1 MLCQLNQQANTR
13 INDLEDEIHDLVRGG
28 NVHLRATINDL
39 HLQEDDLI
47 SQVNNL
53 NACLDKK
60 AEEEE

>member
-1 MLCQLNQQANTR
+1 MHEQANTR
-13 INDLEDEIHDLVRGG
+13 INDLDDEIHDLVRGG
-28 NVHLRATINDL
+28 NDHLRATINDL
-39 HLQEDDLI
+39 RLQEDDLI